1 MNKKKQPQKE
11 VTSEE
16 KVKYVQKRLS
26 DILKRTLLLLT
37 LVVKQLMQSPL
48 NKVNCKIFS
57 VNI

>member
-1 MNKKKQPQKE
+1 MNKKSNLKKKLLQKKR
-11 VTSEE
+11 SNMF
-16 KVKYVQKRLS
+16 KKRLS